1 MKLKTPALL
10 VGNITF
16 QNPSPFKWFVAKE
29 AIYVVLIKLIESILS
44 NDNLNRQQKF
54 DEGNHF
60 SSNGFQTIINLC
72 NFSQFIVSHTV

>member
-44 NDNLNRQQKF
+44 NDNLNR
-54 DEGNHF
+54 
-60 SSNGFQTIINLC
+60 
-72 NFSQFIVSHTV
+72 